1 MFAASHCS
9 IWKKGSQI
17 DDNMCRL
24 HKLLRLI
31 DTKRDSEELLKGLE
45 KVEEQMAWWQVEFI
59 VLKCK
64 GDAFWKEYFWNNSN
78 NISNSSFH

>member
-1 MFAASHCS
+1 LFAASHCS

-45 KVEEQMAWWQVEFI
+45 KVEEQMA
-59 VLKCK
+59 
-64 GDAFWKEYFWNNSN
+64 
-78 NISNSSFH
+78 